1 MVEDLTKILILID
14 YPFLHFIKDNFY
26 ISQRAA
32 NTIIADITPF
42 RISPEALAVI
52 NHFLDEFL
60 YLLVD
65 TSCSLYLENIK
76 LAIFNVLPTHVGKN
90 SIKEADFELN
100 TFLES
105 GNFDKTLEKT
115 VELSDPYPVQRVFE
129 QFRIKCKYYSTLSEQ
144 NFSIN
149 DCDPST
155 VPGLHNSDGIYISP
169 SLAIYVTAVLEYVGE
184 HILVLVAKTLKQG
197 DVTVAKANEVYL
209 ALTDSQVLPVFQ
221 RTSLKEKMEETLPT
235 LPKSPDSN
243 ISLSPISPQTPLSAN
258 VTDGNIM
265 FRSLEVISPS
275 SPIKDGDVIPRFAE
289 AISPSSPAKVGNIT
303 FRSPEAILPSIPT
316 KDGDIISQSPETAV
330 SSSSP
335 NKLSFRN
342 EVGGGPRKGS
352 VDSALWNNSSTK
364 KSFGRTSL
372 ESKNVGVH
380 SPKKKFKERDIRSI
394 SSLDDI
400 DKAISFEH
408 LISNNQNL
416 TLKVS
421 LTSNRMKTIETQK
434 QEPRKFEPREPVARE
449 RLIPSTNSKSQKN
462 EEDDDI
468 DEFMG
473 LKKKPK
479 ESLFEFL
486 KNSDPDSILNQ
497 PTGKLKRKD
506 SKIEL
511 LQKRLFS
518 NKSGSS
524 SLGRSTTGP
533 SYHNGRPRHIPLI
546 PTGRLSTSD
555 IRLSSSYNTSTLYHS
570 KSLDQLSTLYKS
582 GSIANNNTDNLYN
595 RQKQGSGSLDFNDDD
610 YSIINYEKPS
620 KRFDTQD
627 LIDFLNTSS
636 PPSDTFSGK
645 KEKIFTKLLSKLKIP
660 TKGKYNISLNQS
672 NSNCTLIY
680 RPKHIKIQIPETL
693 LKEGTQEQVI
703 KSNVKSNIKSNSL
716 PIRSSSLKA
725 RNDIKHGDKIFQTNN
740 LSHTHSPLSNND
752 SISKSTIVNDNNN
765 GDVSKTNII
774 NNNNINIIST
784 TNNISSA
791 NIISNASNNRHSKD
805 ISNINN
811 KDVDVVNDK
820 DMDSKNNNNDDDVKE
835 FEQPKQQTINHT
847 DNNINSIDVINDKV
861 IIVDD
866 KDDRDVDSK
875 NNNNDDDEKESE
887 QSKQQ
892 TINHIVSNINNSD
905 VVDDKDMDNKNN
917 NNDDDT
923 KESEQSKQQTI
934 NHIVD
939 NFLQDVIFMGSVFE
953 ESNDESEQKLIPE
966 FTELNEDDMDEILVV
981 EWLLIGSGLV
991 L

>member
-1 MVEDLTKILILID
+1 T
-14 YPFLHFIKDNFY
+14 FY

-32 NTIIADITPF
+32 NTIIADITPY
-42 RISPEALAVI
+42 RISPEALAII

-65 TSCSLYLENIK
+65 SSCSLYLENIK
-76 LAIFNVLPTHVGKN
+76 LAIFNVLPTHLGKN
-90 SIKEADFELN
+90 SIKEADFELK

-105 GNFDKTLEKT
+105 GNFDKTLEKA

-149 DCDPST
+149 DRDPST
-155 VPGLHNSDGIYISP
+155 MPGLHNSDGIYISP
-169 SLAIYVTAVLEYVGE
+169 SLAIYMTAVLEYVGE
-184 HILVLVAKTLKQG
+184 HILVLVAKALKQQG

-221 RTSLKEKMEETLPT
+221 RTSLKEKVEEALPT

-243 ISLSPISPQTPLSAN
+243 ITLSPISPQTPLSAN
-258 VTDGNIM
+258 VTDGNIT

-275 SPIKDGDVIPRFAE
+275 GPIKDGDIISRFAETNSPSSPTKVGNTTFRSPE
-289 AISPSSPAKVGNIT
+289 AISPSSP
-303 FRSPEAILPSIPT
+303 T
-316 KDGDIISQSPETAV
+316 KDEAV

-335 NKLSFRN
+335 NKQSFHN
-342 EVGGGPRKGS
+342 GVGGGLRKFS
-352 VDSALWNNSSTK
+352 VDSALWNNSPTK
-364 KSFGRTSL
+364 RSFGRTSL
-372 ESKNVGVH
+372 ESKNVGVR
-380 SPKKKFKERDIRSI
+380 SPKNKFRERDIRSI

-434 QEPRKFEPREPVARE
+434 QEPRKFEPREPVTRE
-449 RLIPSTNSKSQKN
+449 RLIPPTNSKSQDN

-468 DEFMG
+468 DEFIG
-473 LKKKPK
+473 IKKKPK

-486 KNSDPDSILNQ
+486 QNTDPDSVLNQ

-524 SLGRSTTGP
+524 LGRSTTGP
-533 SYHNGRPRHIPLI
+533 SYHHGRPRHIPLI
-546 PTGRLSTSD
+546 PSGRLSTSD

-570 KSLDQLSTLYKS
+570 KSLDQLSALYKS

-595 RQKQGSGSLDFNDDD
+595 RQKQRSDSDSLDFNEDD
-610 YSIINYEKPS
+610 YDIINYEKPS

-636 PPSDTFSGK
+636 PPNDTFSGK

-660 TKGKYNISLNQS
+660 TKGKYNIGLQQSSS
-672 NSNCTLIY
+672 NSTLIY
-680 RPKHIKIQIPETL
+680 RPKYIHIQIPKTL
-693 LKEGTQEQVI
+693 PKEGTQEQSDSKHIQENQVI
-703 KSNVKSNIKSNSL
+703 KSNVKSNRL

-725 RNDIKHGDKIFQTNN
+725 RNDI
-740 LSHTHSPLSNND
+740 
-752 SISKSTIVNDNNN
+752 
-765 GDVSKTNII
+765 
-774 NNNNINIIST
+774 
-784 TNNISSA
+784 
-791 NIISNASNNRHSKD
+791 
-805 ISNINN
+805 SNIKNR
-811 KDVDVVNDK
+811 DVDVVKDK
-820 DMDSKNNNNDDDVKE
+820 VIIVDDKDDRDMDSKNNNNDDNVKE

-847 DNNINSIDVINDKV
+847 DSNINNIDVINDKV

-875 NNNNDDDEKESE
+875 NNNNDDYEKESE

-905 VVDDKDMDNKNN
+905 AFNDKAIIVDDKDDKDMDSKNN

-934 NHIVD
+934 NHIAD
-939 NFLQDVIFMGSVFE
+939 NFLQDIIFMESVFE
-953 ESNDESEQKLIPE
+953 ESNDESEQKLIPG
-966 FTELNEDDMDEILVV
+966 FTELTKDDMDEILVV
-981 EWLLIGSGLV
+981 EWLLIGSG
-991 L
+991 